1 MYCPH
6 CGQHIDDRAVICP
19 KCGIPVSGK
28 KTTNPNDAS
37 SFGWAFLGFIFPLIG
52 LILFLVWH
60 SEYPL
65 RANSCIKGAVS
76 CIIVGICAAFIYA
89 CVVIYMV
96 ASISDAISELF
107 LLAL

>member
-52 LILFLVWH
+52 LILFLVWKDE
-60 SEYPL
+60 SPL
-65 RANSCIKGAVS
+65 KAKSCGKGALVGVIVS
-76 CIIVGICAAFIYA
+76 VSAGIIYA
-89 CVVIYMV
+89 CVAACTV
-96 ASISDAISELF
+96 ASIASQYA